1 MPISYVSTSQTK
13 IMIILILIVLILS
26 AYWPVQNFEF
36 VAYDDQIY
44 VTRNYQIQSGL
55 TFKTFIYSF
64 TDTRTSNW
72 HPLTMLSHALDWQ
85 LFGNNAGGHHWMN
98 LIIHIFNTILLFL
111 LLNIMTGA
119 IWRSAA
125 VAALFAIHPINV
137 ESVAWVA
144 ERKNVLSTIFWFLT
158 MLFYVWYVRK
168 PGWKRY
174 LPVFLCFVLGLMS
187 KPMLVTLPF
196 VLLLMDFWP
205 LKRMAFSDLNTDPSY
220 SFGMKEKISF
230 LILEKIPLLFMTAA
244 SMMLTFYAAKSIG
257 TVAPF
262 STVSLTQ
269 RIYNAILS
277 YFFYLK
283 KLFWPTDLAVFYP
296 LRDDISLQQL
306 LPAVLVLVAV
316 TAIFCRYYKKHPYLA
331 VGWFWYLGTLVPV
344 IGIVQVGGQS
354 MADRYAYIPFI
365 GIFIALIWAIADL
378 IRNRL
383 FKMITV
389 FFIVVMLIGLSV
401 VTHKQILYWKNSFTL
416 FERALSVTKENA
428 IALIGMG
435 NELIKQDKID
445 DAIFHFNEAIK
456 VNSKNPANYIAFVN
470 LGQALSLQKKNTEA
484 IEAFKKSLSINP
496 TCTEAYH
503 QLGFVLFQSGRVDE
517 AIAAYQQAIAFNNDY
532 PPYHESLGN
541 AFLKQGKIPEAIN
554 EYMEVLRNQPNN
566 PRTHNN
572 LGMLYM
578 NQGRTDEAVKHFQ
591 ETIRLQPLFAN
602 AHYQLSIILKKKG
615 LNEEALYHNNKA
627 IRINPE
633 FERRNMNE

>member
-1 MPISYVSTSQTK
+1 MPVGLVSTRQTK
-13 IMIILILIVLILS
+13 IMIILILVVMTLS
-26 AYWPVQNFEF
+26 VYWPVQNFEF
-36 VAYDDQIY
+36 VTYDDQIY
-44 VTRNYQIQSGL
+44 ITKNYQIQSGL

-85 LFGNNAGGHHWMN
+85 LFGNKAGGHHWMN
-98 LIIHIFNTILLFL
+98 LIMHIFNTILLFL
-111 LLNIMTGA
+111 LLNYMTGA

-137 ESVAWVA
+137 ESVAWIA
-144 ERKNVLSTIFWFLT
+144 ERKNVLSTFFWFLT
-158 MLFYVWYVRK
+158 MLFYAWYAK
-168 PGWKRY
+168 EPSWKRY

-187 KPMLVTLPF
+187 KPMLVTIPF
-196 VLLLMDFWP
+196 VLLMIDFWP
-205 LKRMAFSDLNTDPSY
+205 LKRMAFGDLNMDPSY
-220 SFGMKEKISF
+220 PSSRKEKISF
-230 LILEKIPLLFMTAA
+230 LILEKIPLLFTTGI
-244 SMMLTFYAAKSIG
+244 SIVLTLHAAKSVG
-257 TVAPF
+257 TIANF
-262 STVSLTQ
+262 ATVSLTQ

-277 YFFYLK
+277 YVFYLK

-296 LRDDISLQQL
+296 LHGDISVQQV
-306 LPAVLVLVAV
+306 LPAALLLM
-316 TAIFCRYYKKHPYLA
+316 AITVICCRYYQRHPYLA

-365 GIFIALIWAIADL
+365 GIFIALIWTVEDL
-378 IRNRL
+378 IHNRL

-389 FFIVVMLIGLSV
+389 SFIVVLLIGLSV
-401 VTHKQILYWKNSFTL
+401 ATHKQISCWKNSFTL
-416 FERALSVTKENA
+416 FERALSVTKGNA

-435 NELIKQDKID
+435 NELIKQDKIN
-445 DAIFHFNEAIK
+445 DAIFHFHEAIK

-517 AIAAYQQAIAFNNDY
+517 AIAAYQKAIAFNNDY

-541 AFLKQGKIPEAIN
+541 AFLKQGKIQEAIN

-578 NQGRTDEAVKHFQ
+578 NQGRTDKAVKHFQ
-591 ETIRLQPLFAN
+591 EAIRLHPLFAN
-602 AHYQLSIILKKKG
+602 AHYQLSIILKQKG
-615 LNEEALYHNNKA
+615 LKEKSLYHYSEA
-627 IRINPE
+627 IRINPD
-633 FERRNMNE
+633 FERKDK